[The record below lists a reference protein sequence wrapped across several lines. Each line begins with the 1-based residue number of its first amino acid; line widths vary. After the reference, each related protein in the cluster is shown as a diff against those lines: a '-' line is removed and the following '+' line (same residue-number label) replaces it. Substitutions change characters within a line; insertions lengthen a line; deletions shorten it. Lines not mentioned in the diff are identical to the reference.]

1 MKILSVAIAAY
12 NVEKYLDK
20 CLTSFADERLC
31 DGLEV
36 LVVNDGSKD
45 RTPEIAADYVRRYPA
60 IFRLINKEN
69 GGHGSAVNAGIEQ
82 ATGKYFRVVD
92 GDDWVNTDD
101 LVRLIDRMRE
111 LDTDLVVDQRRT
123 VHMVTGE
130 EVFLPLPQG
139 TPFEQTVEFLDH
151 NGPDICDFYHMHTVS
166 AKLSLLHEHGIR
178 LREHIFYV
186 DYEYVLK
193 TTASSRTVTFLD
205 LDVYRY
211 LIGNSAQSVDSQN
224 YVRRISHH
232 EQVVRELLRYA
243 TESGF
248 EGRMKAYVDHRVALI
263 LNTHFT
269 IALIYNKDRKQGVAQ
284 AKEFRAF
291 LQKEYPAFYRLSAR
305 RYRQA
310 RILHAFGV
318 DYDRLQVLMGRGGR
332 KAG

>member
-12 NVEKYLDK
+12 NVERYLEK
-20 CLTSFADERLC
+20 CLASFADERLC

-45 RTPEIAADYVRRYPA
+45 RTPEIAEEYVRQYPA

-69 GGHGSAVNAGIEQ
+69 GGHGSAVNAGMQ
-82 ATGKYFRVVD
+82 NATGKYFRVVD

-101 LVRLIDRMRE
+101 LVRLIDRMRV

-130 EVFLPLPQG
+130 EVFLPLPS
-139 TPFEQTVEFLDH
+139 TVPFDQTVQFLDF

-166 AKLSLLHEHGIR
+166 AKLSLLHEHSVR

-193 TTASSRTVTFLD
+193 TTAYSRTVTFLD

-224 YVRRISHH
+224 YVRRIDHH
-232 EQVVRELLRYA
+232 EQVVRELLRFA
-243 TESGF
+243 TENSF
-248 EGRMKAYVDHRVALI
+248 EGPLKAYVDRRVMLI

-269 IALIYNKDRKQGVAQ
+269 IALIYNKDRKQGAQQ
-284 AKEFRAF
+284 AKNFRSF
-291 LQKEYPAFYRLSAR
+291 LQKQYPAFYRMTAR

-310 RILHAFGV
+310 KLLHAFGV
-318 DYDRLQVLMGRGGR
+318 DYDRLQVLMGRGKQ